1 MTSFPRTSK
10 VSSGYDTE
18 AVDAFMADARAA
30 YDSDSPMSSVTSTS
44 VRQVSFPMQRGGYSV
59 EQVDGALERLEIALA
74 ERERERAIEK
84 EGWEGYT
91 KRLRDSSTEVLAR
104 LSRPKGKR
112 FRRAAFLAAGYKVT
126 DVDDFATRVVAYLE
140 SGASLSS
147 DEVRNV
153 TFRSQRGGYNERQ
166 VDFVLDAVIEAILA
180 SGRR

>member
-18 AVDAFMADARAA
+18 AVDAFMDEARAA
-30 YDSDSPMSSVTSTS
+30 YDSDSAGRVTSST
-44 VRQVSFPMQRGGYSV
+44 VRQVSFPMQRGGYAI

-74 ERERERAIEK
+74 ERERERAIER
-84 EGWEGYT
+84 EGWEAYT
-91 KRLRDSSTEVLAR
+91 QRLLNSSTEVLAR
-104 LSRPKGKR
+104 LARPKGKR
-112 FRRAAFLAAGYKVT
+112 FRRANFLAVGYKVA
-126 DVDDFATRVVAYLE
+126 DVDAFAARIVDYLQ
-140 SGASLSS
+140 SGAPLTS

-153 TFRSQRGGYNERQ
+153 TFRAQRGGYNERQ